1 MTPRR
6 TSTEGASRRRGA
18 RAETDARAPEARGET
33 DAARGTSLRERL
45 RRPSR
50 RVVAAIVVVALLV
63 LGALAWWWYAAR
75 SGDDEALVAS
85 GSLEAASYD
94 VAPATAGVVAQVLV
108 GEGDAARGTSL
119 RERLRRPSRRVVAA
133 IVVVALLVLGALA
146 WWWYA
151 ARSGDDEALVASGS
165 LEAASYDVAPA
176 TAGVVAQ
183 VLVGEGDTVQE
194 GERLVLLD
202 GRSFALQ
209 VTQAQQGVAAA
220 TAAVTSAQEAQRDSG
235 GSAADVTAAQA
246 RLKQAQA
253 AVNLAKVQQ
262 GYATVRAPHAGQVVT
277 LTTNAGQ
284 TASPSRTV
292 LTLIDPEDLSARVY
306 VPETAI
312 GRVAV
317 GSVADITAD
326 NGASTP
332 GTVSFVA
339 SQAQFTPNNV
349 ATQDQRTK
357 LVYEVRLRI
366 DPAAASSLKPGMP
379 VDVTFR

>member
-18 RAETDARAPEARGET
+18 RAETDARAPEARVET
-33 DAARGTSLRERL
+33 
-45 RRPSR
+45 
-50 RVVAAIVVVALLV
+50 
-63 LGALAWWWYAAR
+63 
-75 SGDDEALVAS
+75 
-85 GSLEAASYD
+85 
-94 VAPATAGVVAQVLV
+94 
-108 GEGDAARGTSL
+108 DAARGTSL

-284 TASPSRTV
+284 TASPNRTV

-366 DPAAASSLKPGMP
+366 DPAAASSLKRGMP